1 MSAFPILSFLA
12 FLATRRTEVDPEY
25 EHIYTTLTTFVS
37 RGQTVVEDIPPLS
50 LLVGSNNSAESLQ
63 SFAVAVEYL
72 RLLVWTSLTYCH
84 VVSVQKRRMM
94 YGLMVIAF
102 LVPVL
107 LFDSGHEHLS
117 PAQTAATLGE
127 LFYTIALATT
137 MIGRDKAQ
145 SNGLTRTICLDSM
158 LAISFLLG
166 CQDSN
171 WIITMILHQL
181 DQLLDFWQRLGDK
194 SRTLVWTFGGAVSR
208 VLLRITISLALV
220 FVVLSFTYP
229 ISERAAGGN
238 WNLRYLPA
246 ETRRFLRGITRPQ
259 TLVTDYAIPRY
270 AIMPDTPKS
279 LYLQGA
285 GFLYTDDWTWD
296 DKMNLFRPLNDTES
310 AEETTS
316 RASLRDSIRY
326 TSPWTFQ
333 KAHTSD
339 HAEVFLQDNEL
350 IYVKSGDSGRYLAV
364 EVGVP
369 SIVDRLNFMYVDQT
383 TKPEDDGIRWT
394 VR

>member
-1 MSAFPILSFLA
+1 MSAFPVLSFLA

-50 LLVGSNNSAESLQ
+50 LLVGSHNSAESLQ
-63 SFAVAVEYL
+63 LFAVAVEYL

-166 CQDSN
+166 CQNSN

-181 DQLLDFWQRLGDK
+181 DQLLDFWQKLGDK
-194 SRTLVWTFGGAVSR
+194 SRKLVWISGGAVSR
-208 VLLRITISLALV
+208 VLLRITVSLALV

-246 ETRRFLRGITRPQ
+246 ETRRFLRGITQPQ
-259 TLVTDYAIPRY
+259 TLITNYAIP
-270 AIMPDTPKS
+270 
-279 LYLQGA
+279 
-285 GFLYTDDWTWD
+285 
-296 DKMNLFRPLNDTES
+296 
-310 AEETTS
+310 
-316 RASLRDSIRY
+316 
-326 TSPWTFQ
+326 
-333 KAHTSD
+333 
-339 HAEVFLQDNEL
+339 
-350 IYVKSGDSGRYLAV
+350 
-364 EVGVP
+364 
-369 SIVDRLNFMYVDQT
+369 
-383 TKPEDDGIRWT
+383 
-394 VR
+394 

>member
-1 MSAFPILSFLA
+1 MYVFPVLSFLA
-12 FLATRRTEVDPEY
+12 FLATRRNEVDSEY
-25 EHIYTTLTTFVS
+25 EHIYATLTTFVS
-37 RGQTVVEDIPPLS
+37 RGQMVVEDIPPLS

-63 SFAVAVEYL
+63 LFAAAVEYL

-84 VVSVQKRRMM
+84 VACIQTCRIKR
-94 YGLMVIAF
+94 GLMIIAF
-102 LVPVL
+102 LVPIL

-117 PAQTAATLGE
+117 PAQTATMLGE
-127 LFYTIALATT
+127 LCYTIALAT
-137 MIGRDKAQ
+137 ILISQDKAQ
-145 SNGLTRTICLDSM
+145 PNSLTKTICLDSM

-181 DQLLDFWQRLGDK
+181 DQLLDFWQKLGHK
-194 SRTLVWTFGGAVSR
+194 SRNLVWISSGAVSR
-208 VLLRITISLALV
+208 VLLQITISLALV
-220 FVVLSFTYP
+220 FVALSFTYP
-229 ISERAAGGN
+229 TSERAAGGN

-246 ETRRFLRGITRPQ
+246 ETRRFLRGITQPK
-259 TLVTDYAIPRY
+259 TLITDYAIPRY
-270 AIMPDTPKS
+270 SIIPDTPKS
-279 LYLQGA
+279 MYLQGA

-350 IYVKSGDSGRYLAV
+350 IYIKSGDSGRYLAV

-369 SIVDRLNFMYVDQT
+369 SIVDRVNFMYVDKP

>member
-1 MSAFPILSFLA
+1 MSAFPVLSFLA

-63 SFAVAVEYL
+63 LFAVAVEYL

-102 LVPVL
+102 LVLVL

-117 PAQTAATLGE
+117 PAQTAATLGG

-145 SNGLTRTICLDSM
+145 SDGLTRTICLDSM

-181 DQLLDFWQRLGDK
+181 DQLLDFWQKLGDK
-194 SRTLVWTFGGAVSR
+194 SRTLVR
-208 VLLRITISLALV
+208 LHNRLR
-220 FVVLSFTYP
+220 
-229 ISERAAGGN
+229 
-238 WNLRYLPA
+238 
-246 ETRRFLRGITRPQ
+246 
-259 TLVTDYAIPRY
+259 
-270 AIMPDTPKS
+270 
-279 LYLQGA
+279 
-285 GFLYTDDWTWD
+285 
-296 DKMNLFRPLNDTES
+296 
-310 AEETTS
+310 TTGH
-316 RASLRDSIRY
+316 R
-326 TSPWTFQ
+326 
-333 KAHTSD
+333 
-339 HAEVFLQDNEL
+339 
-350 IYVKSGDSGRYLAV
+350 
-364 EVGVP
+364 
-369 SIVDRLNFMYVDQT
+369 
-383 TKPEDDGIRWT
+383 
-394 VR
+394 

>member
-1 MSAFPILSFLA
+1 MSAFPVLSFLA

-50 LLVGSNNSAESLQ
+50 LLVGSHNSAESLQ
-63 SFAVAVEYL
+63 LFAVAVEYL

-166 CQDSN
+166 CQNSN
-171 WIITMILHQL
+171 WIITMILHQNWEIRFVCTTDWEKQDIADISRYGSL
-181 DQLLDFWQRLGDK
+181 VAPSLEFCFGSPFLWLWSLLSSALLIRFPSELLEETGTYATFLQRLD
-194 SRTLVWTFGGAVSR
+194 
-208 VLLRITISLALV
+208 
-220 FVVLSFTYP
+220 
-229 ISERAAGGN
+229 
-238 WNLRYLPA
+238 
-246 ETRRFLRGITRPQ
+246 
-259 TLVTDYAIPRY
+259 
-270 AIMPDTPKS
+270 
-279 LYLQGA
+279 
-285 GFLYTDDWTWD
+285 GFCV
-296 DKMNLFRPLNDTES
+296 
-310 AEETTS
+310 
-316 RASLRDSIRY
+316 ASLNHKLSSL
-326 TSPWTFQ
+326 TTQSQAMQLCQTHQ
-333 KAHTSD
+333 KASTYK
-339 HAEVFLQDNEL
+339 EPVF
-350 IYVKSGDSGRYLAV
+350 ST
-364 EVGVP
+364 
-369 SIVDRLNFMYVDQT
+369 QT
-383 TKPEDDGIRWT
+383 TGPGT
-394 VR
+394 TQ